1 MHPLADR
8 FLAPANP
15 VHRQYEALR
24 AHYVDGLSVAEAAA
38 KFAYSPGSLRNLLAR
53 FKRSPDR
60 AFFLTNPPGPK
71 LSSSR
76 PGGQHRDARIVELR
90 QKLRLS
96 VAEIEDRLQAE
107 GLPASSKTVLKVLRA
122 HGFGKLSRR
131 SPQQLEQAVRPA
143 DAPAADRQLLDL
155 APRRFRTAFGGLFL
169 FLPLLARLDLDSLLA
184 DCSLPG
190 SAALPAGCA
199 FRSLLALKLWGV
211 SRHSHV
217 MAHVFDEGL
226 ALFAGLNVPPKR
238 SSLSE
243 YSCRVDPRQL
253 PRLTRRWVGAAHA
266 LGLPCGESFD
276 LDFHTIP
283 YHGDDA
289 LYQKHYV
296 SKRSRQQ
303 KGLLALVVHDAKAR
317 AFCYA
322 DASVRKQD
330 RHQAP
335 LRFAAYWRRLTGA
348 YPRELVFDGGFT
360 TQAVLGEIDALGIGF
375 LTLQRRTRKLLR
387 TLRARP
393 PEQWRTVQLHNI
405 GRQYRTPRVLDERA
419 RLGCYPKEIRRLAVA
434 DLGRE
439 DLVLL
444 VTNRL
449 QASTG
454 KLIDRYAR
462 RMLIENRIADA
473 IRCFHMDALSSSVPL
488 KVDVDLQVTLMASSL
503 YRMVAA
509 RVGRGHERARAQT
522 LFRKFVD
529 AVAQVVIEEER
540 IVVRFG
546 RRTHNP
552 FLIKAGFGD
561 TEQPIPWLGNK
572 ALRLVFG

>member
-1 MHPLADR
+1 M
-8 FLAPANP
+8 
-15 VHRQYEALR
+15 
-24 AHYVDGLSVAEAAA
+24 
-38 KFAYSPGSLRNLLAR
+38 
-53 FKRSPDR
+53 
-60 AFFLTNPPGPK
+60 
-71 LSSSR
+71 
-76 PGGQHRDARIVELR
+76 
-90 QKLRLS
+90 
-96 VAEIEDRLQAE
+96 
-107 GLPASSKTVLKVLRA
+107 
-122 HGFGKLSRR
+122 
-131 SPQQLEQAVRPA
+131 
-143 DAPAADRQLLDL
+143 
-155 APRRFRTAFGGLFL
+155 L

-184 DCSLPG
+184 DC
-190 SAALPAGCA
+190 
-199 FRSLLALKLWGV
+199 SLLALKLWGV

-266 LGLPCGESFD
+266 LGLPRGESFD

-283 YHGDDA
+283 YHSDDA

-296 SKRSRQQ
+296 SKRNGQQ
-303 KGLLALVVHDAKAR
+303 KGLPALVVRDTEVR

-335 LRFAAYWRRLTGA
+335 LRFAACWRGLTGA

-360 TQAVLGEIDALGIGF
+360 IQAVLGGIDALGIGF
-375 LTLQRRTRKLLR
+375 LTLQRRTKKLLC

-393 PEQWRTVQLHNI
+393 PEQWRTIQLHNI
-405 GRQYRTPRVLDERA
+405 GRQCRTPRVLDERA
-419 RLGCYPKEIRRLAVA
+419 RLGCYPKEIRCLAVA

-449 QASTG
+449 QASAG
-454 KLIDRYAR
+454 KLI
-462 RMLIENRIADA
+462 EHRIADA
-473 IRCFHMDALSSSVPL
+473 IPCFHMDALSSSVPL

-509 RVGRGHERARAQT
+509 RAGRGHERARAQT

-529 AVAQVVIEEER
+529 AVAQVVIEEKR

-546 RRTHNP
+546 RRAHNP

-561 TEQPIPWLGNK
+561 TEQPIPWLGKK

>member
-1 MHPLADR
+1 MSTASP
-8 FLAPANP
+8 
-15 VHRQYEALR
+15 
-24 AHYVDGLSVAEAAA
+24 VAEAAA
-38 KFAYSPGSLRNLLAR
+38 KFHYAPGSFRNLLAR

-76 PGGQHRDARIVELR
+76 PDGRRRDARIVELR

-107 GLPASSKTVLKVLRA
+107 GLPASSKTVLNVLRA

-131 SPQQLEQAVRPA
+131 SPQQLEQAVRPS
-143 DAPAADRQLLDL
+143 DAPATDRQLLDL

-226 ALFAGLNVPPKR
+226 ALFAASTSPPSAPPSASTAAASTPASCPR
-238 SSLSE
+238 SPAAGSAPPTLSACPAA
-243 YSCRVDPRQL
+243 SPSTSTST
-253 PRLTRRWVGAAHA
+253 PSPITATTPSTRSITCPSAAA
-266 LGLPCGESFD
+266 
-276 LDFHTIP
+276 
-283 YHGDDA
+283 
-289 LYQKHYV
+289 
-296 SKRSRQQ
+296 SRRAC
-303 KGLLALVVHDAKAR
+303 LALVVRHAEAR

-322 DASVRKQD
+322 DASVRKED

-375 LTLQRRTRKLLR
+375 LTLQRRTKKLLR
-387 TLRARP
+387 ALRARP

-419 RLGCYPKEIRRLAVA
+419 RLGCYPQEIRRLAVA

-444 VTNRL
+444 VTNLL
-449 QASTG
+449 QASAG

-462 RMLIENRIADA
+462 RMLIENQIADA
-473 IRCFHMDALSSSVPL
+473 IRFFHMDALSSSVPL

-546 RRTHNP
+546 RRAHNP

-561 TEQPIPWLGNK
+561 DEQPIPWLGNK